1 MTQASPYRD
10 AIKLLYILVKG
21 SSPLDDSKGSEPFA
35 VFKGEARL
43 HALDF
48 WMRYPDYLAEELL
61 DRYEQHNN
69 VQDLLSVKRILSEQ
83 EPELR
88 KFPMIRYR
96 FGAYEK
102 IDNTVSILI
111 SRNLIS
117 VKRKVENG
125 VLKETDFHVHK
136 SAFALADDIV
146 KEWTPLSWYAYRAEL
161 VSDVAADRGGTAL
174 KARQYQ
180 QIEYAATQLG
190 GVIPSISARVRE
202 RYDKLA
208 QQQASDL

>member
-1 MTQASPYRD
+1 MTYLSPYRD
-10 AIKLLYILVKG
+10 AIRLLYILVKG
-21 SSPLDDSKGSEPFA
+21 SSPHDDSEDNEIFA
-35 VFKGEARL
+35 VFKGEARI

-69 VQDLLSVKRILSEQ
+69 VQDLLSVKQIFSKQ

-102 IDNTVSILI
+102 IDNTVSILR

-117 VKRKVENG
+117 VKRKTENG

-136 SAFALADDIV
+136 SAFSLADDIV
-146 KEWTPLSWYAYRAEL
+146 KEWTPLSWYADRAEL
-161 VSDVAADRGGTAL
+161 VVDVAGDRGGTAL
-174 KARQYQ
+174 KDRQYQ

-190 GVIPSISARVRE
+190 GVIPSISARVLQ
-202 RYDKLA
+202 RYGKLVE
-208 QQQASDL
+208 